1 MQSDPA
7 NVPANVLAIDTTSD
21 ILSLAVRAGER
32 PVASL
37 YEPRGKAISRD
48 LFAEIEVLLR
58 SWNCSTCGAE
68 GESDP
73 LQVPLYCHDCMTK
86 PDEGKWVEVTWATED
101 LEAECEKADGG
112 EEE

>member
-1 MQSDPA
+1 M
-7 NVPANVLAIDTTSD
+7 TTEEEE
-21 ILSLAVRAGER
+21 LQRAKGHVRALISLLGELAGR
-32 PVASL
+32 DQSYMGDPRFLSALTYVAD
-37 YEPRGKAISRD
+37 EMGKAAD
-48 LFAEIEVLLR
+48 AEIEVSLR

-101 LEAECEKADGG
+101 LEAENERV
-112 EEE
+112 